1 MKEVPGKWS
10 TTKAK
15 LKQKF
20 AVLTKKELVFTEGK
34 KDGMFERLKI
44 KFGKTKEE
52 LQKITA
58 AL

>member
-20 AVLTKKELVFTEGK
+20 AVLTKNDLFFTEGK
-34 KDGMFERLKI
+34 KDEMFERLQI
-44 KFGKTKEE
+44 KLGKTKEE
-52 LQKITA
+52 LQKIIA